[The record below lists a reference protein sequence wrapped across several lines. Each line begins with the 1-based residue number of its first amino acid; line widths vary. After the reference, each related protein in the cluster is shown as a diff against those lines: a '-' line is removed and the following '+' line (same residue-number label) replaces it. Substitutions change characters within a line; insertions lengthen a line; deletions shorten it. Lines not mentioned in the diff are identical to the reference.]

1 MLSARHIYG
10 RGSNLILKLSAL
22 SSARKHIKP
31 TAGINSCKDSET
43 SVPPF
48 TAVNCHHVMAG
59 QRTDPGKRLQPCF
72 ALHDSGIP
80 CVVWFEDAIAH
91 YGVPTVLFMLY
102 ILVPDIDTAAQALI
116 RRGWVL
122 TAQQAKVGNASV
134 EQATHHLEP
143 PRYER
148 GVESSGTTTTVLLSA
163 ADWNYLLP
171 NQPQI
176 PSNSAAF
183 SPPLPDMLDALMDSL
198 LDAPSSNSMLQR
210 HLVCQISYL
219 YAYVPAL
226 REPSFAE
233 FLKLEH
239 RQYHFDTLSGM
250 NTGNMKSIAHQRNIR
265 EAIRQGTYELR
276 ECSASRDNEDLFT
289 EKREA
294 RVLATLPPPVS

>member
-1 MLSARHIYG
+1 
-10 RGSNLILKLSAL
+10 
-22 SSARKHIKP
+22 
-31 TAGINSCKDSET
+31 
-43 SVPPF
+43 
-48 TAVNCHHVMAG
+48 MAG
-59 QRTDPGKRLQPCF
+59 QRTDPEERLQPCF

-91 YGVPTVLFMLY
+91 YGVLTVLFKLY
-102 ILVPDIDTAAQALI
+102 ILVPDIDSAAQALI

-122 TAQQAKVGNASV
+122 TSQKAKVGNAGV
-134 EQATHHLEP
+134 EQAMHHLEP
-143 PRYER
+143 PKYER
-148 GVESSGTTTTVLLSA
+148 GTEPPGTTTTVLLSA

-171 NQPQI
+171 HQPQI
-176 PSNSAAF
+176 PLSDATFFPS
-183 SPPLPDMLDALMDSL
+183 LPDMLDALIDSL

-250 NTGNMKSIAHQRNIR
+250 NTGS
-265 EAIRQGTYELR
+265 RQSVVTESHFSGLR
-276 ECSASRDNEDLFT
+276 SPRSQAQVEHS
-289 EKREA
+289 
-294 RVLATLPPPVS
+294 